1 MTKVNYCKEAWAA
14 EPVQMLS
21 YVSCHDDMC
30 LVDRLRTSIPGIGMD
45 ELIRLDLLAQTAVM
59 TSQGMPFILSG
70 EEMLRDKKGVHNSF
84 NSPDSIN
91 RIDWTNL
98 EKYPQ
103 VMDYYCKLI
112 SLRKNHPAFRLGT
125 ADKVRRH
132 LEFLPVQDNLVAF
145 RLKDNAGGDA
155 WKNIIVVLNSAKE
168 ARTVAVPEGSYTVVC
183 CDGVINESGL
193 GIVSGSEVNVP
204 AQSALIIHD

>member
-1 MTKVNYCKEAWAA
+1 
-14 EPVQMLS
+14 
-21 YVSCHDDMC
+21 
-30 LVDRLRTSIPGIGMD
+30 
-45 ELIRLDLLAQTAVM
+45 
-59 TSQGMPFILSG
+59 
-70 EEMLRDKKGVHNSF
+70 
-84 NSPDSIN
+84 
-91 RIDWTNL
+91 
-98 EKYPQ
+98 
-103 VMDYYCKLI
+103 MDYYSKLI

-168 ARTVAVPEGSYTVVC
+168 ARSVAVPEGNYTIVC
-183 CDGVINESGL
+183 RNGVINESGL